1 MCDELFYKT
10 FSSKRI
16 EERMKL
22 MVVLNYWGWN
32 IEEVD
37 WIDREISVFSLERKK
52 SIEEIFIYL
61 SQFFVLSLL
70 IKQDTK
76 FLE

>member
-1 MCDELFYKT
+1 
-10 FSSKRI
+10 
-16 EERMKL
+16 MKL

-61 SQFFVLSLL
+61 LVLVLFLL

>member
-1 MCDELFYKT
+1 
-10 FSSKRI
+10 
-16 EERMKL
+16 MKL

-61 SQFFVLSLL
+61 SVLVLSLL

>member
-1 MCDELFYKT
+1 
-10 FSSKRI
+10 
-16 EERMKL
+16 MKL

-70 IKQDTK
+70 IK
-76 FLE
+76 

>member
-1 MCDELFYKT
+1 
-10 FSSKRI
+10 
-16 EERMKL
+16 MKL

-61 SQFFVLSLL
+61 SILVLSLL